1 MVHEE
6 MIGRWRQC
14 AGVVCFGIA
23 CMLADGAPKSC
34 RTISGRS
41 LSCGPAA
48 DISGVGVEA
57 LDRTVLDSR
66 STRIGRQLH
75 RRLPARTAPE
85 RATRRR
91 SLPFAFSSL
100 SRHRTLSA
108 AALMAKAIAT
118 IHRSLGDGEAMSNQE
133 HRVDPKLSKS
143 TAFFD
148 GSCALCRVEIAS
160 YRRKDETSAVVLS
173 MSAIRQPQRRR
184 GSRNSLQ

>member
-1 MVHEE
+1 MKQEE

-23 CMLADGAPKSC
+23 CMLADGAPKFR

-41 LSCGPAA
+41 LSCGPAV
-48 DISGVGVEA
+48 DISGVRVEA
-57 LDRTVLDSR
+57 LDLAVLDPL

-75 RRLPARTAPE
+75 RLLPARTAPE

-91 SLPFAFSSL
+91 IL
-100 SRHRTLSA
+100 RA
-108 AALMAKAIAT
+108 AVLMAKAIAT
-118 IHRSLGDGEAMSNQE
+118 SHRSLGDGAAMSNQE
-133 HRVDPKLSKS
+133 PRVDPELSKS

-148 GSCALCRVEIAS
+148 GSCALCRVEITR
-160 YRRKDETSAVVLS
+160 YRRQDETSAVVLS

>member
-1 MVHEE
+1 MKQEE

-23 CMLADGAPKSC
+23 CMLADGAPRFR

-48 DISGVGVEA
+48 DVSGVRVEA
-57 LDRTVLDSR
+57 LDLAVLDPL

-75 RRLPARTAPE
+75 RLLPARTAPE

-100 SRHRTLSA
+100 SRRRILRA
-108 AALMAKAIAT
+108 AVLMAKAIAT
-118 IHRSLGDGEAMSNQE
+118 SHRSLGDGAAMSKQE
-133 HRVDPKLSKS
+133 PRVDPELSKS

-148 GSCALCRVEIAS
+148 GSCALCRVEITS
-160 YRRKDETSAVVLS
+160 YRRQDETSAVVLS